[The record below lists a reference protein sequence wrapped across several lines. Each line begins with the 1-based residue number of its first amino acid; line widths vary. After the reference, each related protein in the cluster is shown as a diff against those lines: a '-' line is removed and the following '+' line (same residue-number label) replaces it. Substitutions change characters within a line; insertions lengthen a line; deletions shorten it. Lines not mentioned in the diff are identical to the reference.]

1 MAFQDWNLSKPL
13 KNALDD
19 LALTNPT
26 PIQEEVYT
34 PILAGNDVVATAQT
48 GTGKTFA
55 YLLPILRNL
64 KFSAQKH
71 PRVLIVVPTRELT
84 VQVTDEIKRL
94 TPYMTVRAGAVY
106 GGTNINTQKQYVN
119 EGLDILV
126 ATPGRLLDLALSGV
140 LRLKAVKQF
149 VIDEVD
155 EMLNL
160 GFRPQ
165 LTNLLDILPEKRQNL
180 LFSATMTRDVEAVI
194 DDFFTHPIRI
204 SVVPPG
210 KPLPNID
217 QWVYPVENKR
227 TKFNL
232 LHYLLEN
239 NPDWKKVLLFVETKK
254 LADQIEEFLQD
265 RLTVPV
271 GVVHSNKSQ
280 NYRLRMVEN
289 FEKGELQ
296 VLVATDLM
304 ARGIDF
310 EDITH
315 VINFDL
321 PESDE
326 GYLHRIGRTGRAKA
340 KGVAINFVGP
350 LDIEQLDAVENL
362 MQYRIPELDFP
373 EEVEVS
379 DLYAEEE
386 RPNLADKNYLP
397 EAARHGLK
405 GKKHQKKDKNKK
417 TNQGGSY
424 KQKIK
429 AKYKKPKTRGQK
441 PRGKKKK

>member
-1 MAFQDWNLSKPL
+1 MSFQDWNLSKAL
-13 KNALDD
+13 KNALKD
-19 LALTNPT
+19 LELDEPT
-26 PIQEEVYT
+26 PIQEQVYT
-34 PILAGNDVVATAQT
+34 PILAGKDVVATAQT

-64 KFSAQKH
+64 KYSEQKH

-84 VQVTDEIKRL
+84 VQVSDEIKKL
-94 TPYMTVRAGAVY
+94 TPYMTVRVEAVY
-106 GGTNINTQKQYVN
+106 GGTNIHTQKKYVN
-119 EGLDILV
+119 SGVDILV

-140 LRLKAVKQF
+140 LRLKEVKQF

-165 LTNLLDILPEKRQNL
+165 LTNLLDILPQRRQNL
-180 LFSATMTRDVEAVI
+180 LFSATMTEEVEGVI
-194 DDFFTHPIRI
+194 ADFFTHPERI
-204 SVVPPG
+204 AIAPPG

-217 QWVYPVENKR
+217 QWNYLVENQR

-232 LHYLLEN
+232 LVHLLREEEGWN
-239 NPDWKKVLLFVETKK
+239 KVLLFVETKK
-254 LADQIEEFLQD
+254 LADQIEGFLKDELSQ
-265 RLTVPV
+265 PV

-280 NYRLRMVEN
+280 NYRLRMVET
-289 FEKGELQ
+289 FEKGELR

-310 EDITH
+310 EDVTH
-315 VINFDL
+315 VVNFDL

-326 GYLHRIGRTGRAKA
+326 GYLHRIGRTGRADSA
-340 KGVAINFVGP
+340 GVAINFIGP
-350 LDIEQLDAVENL
+350 LDVEQLHAVERLMAYSIPNL
-362 MQYRIPELDFP
+362 SFP
-373 EEVEVS
+373 EGVEIS
-379 DLYAEEE
+379 DEYTEAEQ
-386 RPNLADKNYLP
+386 PNLADKNYLP
-397 EAARHGLK
+397 EETRKAVRA
-405 GKKHQKKDKNKK
+405 KKQQKKEKNQK

-424 KQKIK
+424 KRKIK

-441 PRGKKKK
+441 PRGKKRK